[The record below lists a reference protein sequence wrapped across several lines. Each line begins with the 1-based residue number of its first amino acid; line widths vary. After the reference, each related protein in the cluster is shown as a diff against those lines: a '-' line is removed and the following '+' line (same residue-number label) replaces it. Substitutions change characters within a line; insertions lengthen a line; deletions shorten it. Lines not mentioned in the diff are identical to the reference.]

1 VTDNST
7 SSGADS
13 NEEMTVE
20 TTSVFRADFL
30 NELDA
35 PASSGTEGSVSGV
48 EGLPTGSALLVVKRG
63 PNAGSRF
70 LLDQATTSAG
80 RHPDSDIFLD
90 DVTVRRRQPQRH
102 LRQPRTRRLGGALQR
117 RRGADRQVPV
127 GLPDRAQERR
137 RQLER
142 LVTAPDTPAFAGMS
156 IGAVL
161 DLLRPDFPDVTISK
175 IRFLEAEGLVTPE
188 RTPSG
193 YRRFTAYDCAR
204 LRFVLTAQ
212 RDHYLPLKVI
222 KAQLDEQPD
231 GELPTVGSAYAAPRL
246 VPVSDAPAD
255 GMGADAASVARTPVR
270 LSREDLLARS
280 GVDEALLGS
289 LVKAGVIKPGAAGFF
304 DEYAVVTAQCA
315 KALAEYGVEPR
326 HLRAFRSAA
335 DRQSDLIA
343 QIAGPVDKAGRE
355 GARDR
360 ADDLAREVAA
370 LAITLH
376 TSLIKSAVRDVLD
389 R

>member
-1 VTDNST
+1 MS
-7 SSGADS
+7 
-13 NEEMTVE
+13 
-20 TTSVFRADFL
+20 
-30 NELDA
+30 
-35 PASSGTEGSVSGV
+35 
-48 EGLPTGSALLVVKRG
+48 
-63 PNAGSRF
+63 
-70 LLDQATTSAG
+70 Q
-80 RHPDSDIFLD
+80 
-90 DVTVRRRQPQRH
+90 
-102 LRQPRTRRLGGALQR
+102 
-117 RRGADRQVPV
+117 
-127 GLPDRAQERR
+127 
-137 RQLER
+137 
-142 LVTAPDTPAFAGMS
+142 PDTPALTGMS

-188 RTPSG
+188 RTASG

-204 LRFVLTAQ
+204 LRFILTAQ
-212 RDHYLPLKVI
+212 RDQYLPLKVI
-222 KAQLDEQPD
+222 KSALDAQPD
-231 GELPTVGSAYAAPRL
+231 GELPQSGSAYGVPRL
-246 VPVSDAPAD
+246 VTVSGDNQDFD
-255 GMGADAASVARTPVR
+255 GGAAGISAVERTQVR

-280 GVDEALLGS
+280 GVDDDLLTA
-289 LVKAGVIKPGAAGFF
+289 LVKAGVITPCFKRATATFY
-304 DEYAVVTAQCA
+304 DEHSVTIAQCA
-315 KALAEYGVEPR
+315 RALAEYGVEPR

-343 QIAGPVDKAGRE
+343 QIAGPVVKAGKA

>member
-1 VTDNST
+1 
-7 SSGADS
+7 
-13 NEEMTVE
+13 
-20 TTSVFRADFL
+20 
-30 NELDA
+30 
-35 PASSGTEGSVSGV
+35 
-48 EGLPTGSALLVVKRG
+48 
-63 PNAGSRF
+63 
-70 LLDQATTSAG
+70 
-80 RHPDSDIFLD
+80 
-90 DVTVRRRQPQRH
+90 
-102 LRQPRTRRLGGALQR
+102 
-117 RRGADRQVPV
+117 
-127 GLPDRAQERR
+127 
-137 RQLER
+137 
-142 LVTAPDTPAFAGMS
+142 MS

-188 RTPSG
+188 RTASG

-204 LRFVLTAQ
+204 LRFILTAQ

-222 KAQLDEQPD
+222 KAQLDAQPD
-231 GELPTVGSAYAAPRL
+231 GELPQSGSAYGVPRL
-246 VPVSDAPAD
+246 VQVTGSQPVDAGD
-255 GMGADAASVARTPVR
+255 GVSAVAPTQVR

-280 GVDEALLGS
+280 GVDDALLTA
-289 LVKAGVIKPGAAGFF
+289 LVKAGVITTGPAGFF
-304 DEYAVVTAQCA
+304 DEHSVVIAQCA
-315 KALAEYGVEPR
+315 SALAEYGVEPR

-343 QIAGPVDKAGRE
+343 QIAAPVVKTNKA

>member
-1 VTDNST
+1 
-7 SSGADS
+7 
-13 NEEMTVE
+13 M
-20 TTSVFRADFL
+20 
-30 NELDA
+30 
-35 PASSGTEGSVSGV
+35 
-48 EGLPTGSALLVVKRG
+48 
-63 PNAGSRF
+63 
-70 LLDQATTSAG
+70 
-80 RHPDSDIFLD
+80 
-90 DVTVRRRQPQRH
+90 
-102 LRQPRTRRLGGALQR
+102 
-117 RRGADRQVPV
+117 
-127 GLPDRAQERR
+127 
-137 RQLER
+137 
-142 LVTAPDTPAFAGMS
+142 TAPDTPALAGMS

-188 RTPSG
+188 RSASG

-204 LRFVLTAQ
+204 LRFILTAQ

-222 KAQLDEQPD
+222 KAQLDALPD
-231 GELPTVGSAYAAPRL
+231 GELPRVGSPYAVPRL
-246 VPVSDAPAD
+246 VTVS
-255 GMGADAASVARTPVR
+255 ADAQSDGDDGARAQVR

-280 GVDEALLGS
+280 GVGEELVVALC
-289 LVKAGVIKPGAAGFF
+289 KAGVITTGPGGLF
-304 DEYAVVTAQCA
+304 DEHSVVIAQCA
-315 KALAEYGVEPR
+315 RALGEYGVEPR

-343 QIAGPVDKAGRE
+343 QIAGPVGKASKT